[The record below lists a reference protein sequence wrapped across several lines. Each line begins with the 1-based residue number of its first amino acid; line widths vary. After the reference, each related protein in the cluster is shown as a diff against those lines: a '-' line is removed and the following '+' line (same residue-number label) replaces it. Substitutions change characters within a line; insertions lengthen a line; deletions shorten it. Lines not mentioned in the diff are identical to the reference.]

1 MMAEESEQIKKQKR
15 EQQSPTDKIDSFF
28 GSHDFKKEQSNQY
41 NKSDVHETE
50 QLIDKILN
58 NKSSPSKQNDSLSP
72 SVEIVEKTPV
82 HHEHT
87 SVVPKEI
94 SNNHEDL
101 HKWNPVI
108 ESHEK
113 EDIFE
118 LDLPEMTKPSE
129 KQKEVHVENSQEKK
143 SLTFF
148 KQNDKPKNNQSPKKN
163 SFSIHLPKLN
173 LKLKKSTKES
183 KIESHQKEQTVEFKE
198 VTHHQTKPL
207 EEKNKSEI
215 DTINRYENAE
225 SFDTV
230 DEPNKKKLLKTNKP
244 NEKKKTSFFKSS
256 DKSHSLFKKKTQ
268 GNQTKTETGKQES
281 TNQKEHEPVQPA
293 SDGNEPSVKVE
304 TNHGS
309 VDNDLIQL
317 LKITD
322 DLLGKLPDE
331 VIEEFSQS
339 EDFALYEKVM
349 KKYDILK

>member
-1 MMAEESEQIKKQKR
+1 MAEESEQIKKQKR
-15 EQQSPTDKIDSFF
+15 EQQSSTDKIDSFF

-41 NKSDVHETE
+41 NQCDVHATE
-50 QLIDKILN
+50 QLIDKILD
-58 NKSSPSKQNDSLSP
+58 NKSSPTKQNESLSP

-87 SVVPKEI
+87 SVEPKQI
-94 SNNHEDL
+94 SSNHEDL
-101 HKWNPVI
+101 NKWNPVI

-113 EDIFE
+113 EDIFD
-118 LDLPEMTKPSE
+118 LDPPEITKPSE
-129 KQKEVHVENSQEKK
+129 KQKEVHIENSQEKK

-148 KQNDKPKNNQSPKKN
+148 KQNEKPKNNQSPKKN

-183 KIESHQKEQTVEFKE
+183 KIESHQKQQTVEFKE
-198 VTHHQTKPL
+198 VPHHLTKPL
-207 EEKNKSEI
+207 EEKIESET
-215 DTINRYENAE
+215 DTINRFENAE

-230 DEPNKKKLLKTNKP
+230 DTPNKKKLLKTNKP
-244 NEKKKTSFFKSS
+244 KEKKKTSFFKST
-256 DKSHSLFKKKTQ
+256 DKSHTLFKKKTE
-268 GNQTKTETGKQES
+268 GNQSKTETANQES
-281 TNQKEHEPVQPA
+281 TNQKERKPVQPT
-293 SDGNEPSVKVE
+293 SEVNKPSVKVE
-304 TNHGS
+304 TNQGS